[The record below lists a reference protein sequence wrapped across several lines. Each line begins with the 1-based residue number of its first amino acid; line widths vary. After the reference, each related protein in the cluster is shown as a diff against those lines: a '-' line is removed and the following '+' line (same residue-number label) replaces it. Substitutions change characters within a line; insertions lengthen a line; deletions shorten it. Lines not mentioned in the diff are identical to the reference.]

1 MRLSEGYTQDTYGAV
16 LAPHINRILEKRIL
30 SKLEGFDA
38 LPIDFSTTQEGSL
51 IADVLCRRFDTGL
64 VLPIPMRGRKG
75 NAKLDTFTN
84 KEIVGLAHY
93 FDLDAKQLAALCGM
107 TELSVKKWLQQEGTT
122 TDVLPLRTL
131 GILELL
137 RQTLEAHKEVTFAK
151 PANKTR
157 TGLLTAD
164 AKRDVAVAQEL
175 VQDEIKECAT
185 PDALLHLIKNW
196 PEEQDLPLPRQQR
209 ICTVI
214 QLSKWWGMP
223 DNNS

>member
-16 LAPHINRILEKRIL
+16 LAPHINRLLEKRIL

-38 LPIDFSTTQEGSL
+38 LPIDFSTTQEGYL

-84 KEIVGLAHY
+84 KEIVGLAKY

-122 TDVLPLRTL
+122 TDVLPLRAL

-137 RQTLEAHKEVTFAK
+137 RQTLEAHKEATFAK
-151 PANKTR
+151 PANQTR
-157 TGLLTAD
+157 TGLLTAY
-164 AKRDVAVAQEL
+164 AKRDVAVVQEL

-214 QLSKWWGMP
+214 QLQQVAGYAR
-223 DNNS
+223 